1 MKAVV
6 AAFNQEKALVGA
18 FSVITNLQMELFE
31 ALAHTEQ
38 HLANSWTVAVAC
50 CVAGTTVLFLHKL
63 LPGGKWS
70 LLKVINGCLIGEV
83 MRSPPASRG
92 RSNLRSARNGLHLR
106 GV

>member
-1 MKAVV
+1 M
-6 AAFNQEKALVGA
+6 
-18 FSVITNLQMELFE
+18 
-31 ALAHTEQ
+31 
-38 HLANSWTVAVAC
+38 AC

-92 RSNLRSARNGLHLR
+92 RANLRAPGMVSICAGCNGYYPWATAIISFTAAVIYIILSR
-106 GV
+106 